1 MKALQTSSPALLRL
15 IKSVQVEGTKEAH
28 ELEQSLHK
36 QFSEIRLAG
45 EWFKA
50 EISLLDYIS
59 QL

>member
-1 MKALQTSSPALLRL
+1 MQVDGLKAAQ
-15 IKSVQVEGTKEAH
+15 

-50 EISLLDYIS
+50 EAGLLEYIS